1 MKLLVIIIHKMKDEG
16 FMKLLVIIKHMIKDS

>member
-16 FMKLLVIIKHMIKDS
+16 FMKLLVIIKHMMKDS

>member
-16 FMKLLVIIKHMIKDS
+16 FMKLLVIIKHMMKD